1 MGNRVVQVAFAT
13 FIRARDISFTA
24 SGMKPGT
31 RIFPFFDSEDVS
43 NDHLSNLK
51 FTFPS
56 VDKEFD
62 YENKAKFIID
72 YNAKY
77 GIAPNKYAVRGYDIM
92 YDTLLRLAN
101 SDTYMESL
109 ENNIATEYIENKF
122 SYVENGISGYMNNG
136 IYIMQYG
143 ENLTLKPVE

>member
-1 MGNRVVQVAFAT
+1 MC
-13 FIRARDISFTA
+13 IR
-24 SGMKPGT
+24 
-31 RIFPFFDSEDVS
+31 DS
-43 NDHLSNLK
+43 
-51 FTFPS
+51 
-56 VDKEFD
+56 
-62 YENKAKFIID
+62 IID